1 MPFAQL
7 QAIEADNQ
15 RLLGANERLNAT
27 IARVAERRDEL
38 HAENVTLTD
47 EVASLLARVERLQ
60 AEIDRLRAA
69 LATRSVTVEILN
81 DRIHGAGTSLSA

>member
-7 QAIEADNQ
+7 QAINADND
-15 RLLGANERLNAT
+15 RLLVANDRLNAT
-27 IARVAERRDEL
+27 VARLAERRDQL

-47 EVASLLARVERLQ
+47 EVASLLARIDRLQ
-60 AEIDRLRAA
+60 AENDRFREA
-69 LATRSVTVEILN
+69 LAIKGITVEILN

>member
-15 RLLGANERLNAT
+15 RLLEANERLNAT
-27 IARVAERRDEL
+27 VARLAQRRDKL

-47 EVASLLARVERLQ
+47 DVASLLARVERLQ
-60 AEIDRLRAA
+60 AENDRLRAA
-69 LATRSVTVEILN
+69 LTVKGITVEILN
-81 DRIHGAGTSLSA
+81 DRIHGAGTSPHA

>member
-27 IARVAERRDEL
+27 VARLAQRRDEI

-60 AEIDRLRAA
+60 AENDRLRAA
-69 LATRSVTVEILN
+69 LTVNGITVEILN